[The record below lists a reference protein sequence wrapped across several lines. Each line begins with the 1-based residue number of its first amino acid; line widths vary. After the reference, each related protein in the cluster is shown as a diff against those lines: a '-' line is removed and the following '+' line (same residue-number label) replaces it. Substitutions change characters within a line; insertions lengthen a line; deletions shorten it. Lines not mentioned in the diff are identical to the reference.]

1 MQSVVA
7 IVMGGQISPVDECL
21 AVFLSQVSDVGARVA
36 ILPTACDNPQVVQA
50 YTRGL
55 LELGL
60 HRPPLILPIWER
72 AQAED
77 RTLWRIFSQIDGLL
91 ILGGNVIRLLRVVR
105 ESQLRCILQQA
116 LVAGMVIAGISA
128 GAAVLGDL
136 VFVSDHPL
144 SSNRRWQSGWGL
156 LPRIVIV
163 PHFRQRRR
171 QKILMQLLMHYPT
184 WLGVGVDE
192 ATAAVLSPKGIHATG
207 SGQVTLMMAN
217 PLAPY
222 LSGGSLPWAI
232 HLQAGQSLAW
242 DTLPIPSLPMIIT
255 RAGMLPTVTGTADIM
270 LHFFKQ

>member
-7 IVMGGQISPVDECL
+7 MVMGGRISPVDDCL
-21 AVFLSQVSDVGARVA
+21 AVFLSLVGGGGARVA
-36 ILPTACDNPQVVQA
+36 ILPTACDNLQVVQA

-77 RTLWRIFSQIDGLL
+77 QTLWRIFCQTDGLL
-91 ILGGNVIRLLRVVR
+91 ILGGNVTRLLRVVR
-105 ESQLRCILQQA
+105 ESRLHCILQQA

-144 SSNRRWQSGWGL
+144 NSNRRWQSGWGL
-156 LPRIVIV
+156 LPRIVII
-163 PHFRQRRR
+163 PHFRQRGR
-171 QKILMQLLMHYPT
+171 QKILMQILMHYPT
-184 WLGVGVDE
+184 WLGVGIDE
-192 ATAAVLSPKGIHATG
+192 ATAAIFNTKGIHAIG

-217 PLAPY
+217 PFALY
-222 LSGGSLPWAI
+222 LSGGSLPWVI

-242 DTLPIPSLPMIIT
+242 DTLPIPSLPVIIS
-255 RAGMLPTVTGTADIM
+255 RAGTLPMVTARNRYR
-270 LHFFKQ
+270 